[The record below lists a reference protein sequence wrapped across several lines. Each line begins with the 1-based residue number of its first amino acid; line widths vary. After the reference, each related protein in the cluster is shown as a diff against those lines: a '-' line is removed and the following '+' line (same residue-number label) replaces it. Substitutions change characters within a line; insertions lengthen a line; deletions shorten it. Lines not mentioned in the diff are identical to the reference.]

1 MSNGLKVEKK
11 CKKELQDKVKGA
23 FKLHPFTPIVPGL
36 PKIGMFRILIS
47 VLLLFFAKF
56 LHHDLS
62 TSHDKLH
69 QKDVKIW
76 NFVRKYE
83 FIVQI

>member
-1 MSNGLKVEKK
+1 MSNGLKLEKK

-47 VLLLFFAKF
+47 VLLFFAKF
-56 LHHDLS
+56 LHHNLS

-69 QKDVKIW
+69 QIDVKI
-76 NFVRKYE
+76 
-83 FIVQI
+83 